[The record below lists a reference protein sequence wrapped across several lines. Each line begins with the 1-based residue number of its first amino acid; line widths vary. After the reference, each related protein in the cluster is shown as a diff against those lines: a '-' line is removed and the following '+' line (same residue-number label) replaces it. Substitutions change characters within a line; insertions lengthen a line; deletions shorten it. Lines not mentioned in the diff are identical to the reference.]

1 MVQRD
6 QKSAQKVGLG
16 VLVVVVLLTVVIALI
31 YNKISHSSS
40 QNSDTENQTSGI
52 VASEDQ
58 SQNTSSWTDTEKIN
72 LAKYL
77 TEKGVIFYGAYW
89 CSHCKEQKELFGDE
103 AMQYIT
109 YYECDP
115 QGENSKAKE
124 CEAANIQGCPTWIYN
139 GEKKE
144 GTQTLDSLANWVG
157 YNK

>member
-103 AMQYIT
+103 AMRYIT

-124 CEAANIQGCPTWIYN
+124 CEAANIQGYPTWIYN

-144 GTQTLDSLANWVG
+144 GTQTLDILANWVG